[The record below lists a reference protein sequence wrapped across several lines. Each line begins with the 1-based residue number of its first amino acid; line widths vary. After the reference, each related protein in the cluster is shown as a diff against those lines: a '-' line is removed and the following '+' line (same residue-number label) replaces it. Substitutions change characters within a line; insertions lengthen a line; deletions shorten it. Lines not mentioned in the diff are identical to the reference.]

1 MPLNICAYDIED
13 MAFWLSLDV
22 ERTHMAWRNNSWIP
36 NYPMWSYE
44 PMYKADI
51 RQVAVKQEVNIL
63 KQLHIAHD
71 IYNLKL
77 IWNGTSHGLGNMR
90 KR

>member
-1 MPLNICAYDIED
+1 MALNICAYDIDD

-22 ERTHMAWRNNSWIP
+22 ERTHMVWRNNSWIP

-44 PMYKADI
+44 YIDI
-51 RQVAVKQEVNIL
+51 RPLSVSKEVNII
-63 KQLHIAHD
+63 KQLEIAHD

-77 IWNGTSHGLGNMR
+77 IWNGTHHGLENMR